1 MFLNLVAPPFTFF
14 SLCFIL
20 PPYFLLKAFTSA
32 VSFVFSENVAGKVV
46 LVTGA
51 SSGIGEH
58 LAYEYASRG
67 AYLALVARREKGL
80 REVVDLALEMGSP
93 QVIMIIADVQKVED
107 CRRIVTQTINHFGRL
122 DHLVNNAGVSSVCY
136 FEDTTDITNFRT
148 IMDTNFWGSAYI
160 TRFAIPHLRETAGK
174 IIAIAS
180 AASWLPEPMTSI
192 YNASKAATVALFET
206 LRVEL
211 SPDIGVLIVTPGYVE
226 SELTVG
232 KFMTGEGRLEVD
244 QELRDAKVGL
254 TPVVSVVSTA
264 RAIVKSACR
273 GDKYLTVPAWVR
285 TTWIWKV
292 LCPDAVELAFRLF
305 FTGGGTKIGA
315 PTKTMLDITGAQ
327 RMMYPDSIQNPGIK
341 TE

>member
-1 MFLNLVAPPFTFF
+1 MDVIHMFLNLVAPPFTFF

-192 YNASKAATVALFET
+192 YN
-206 LRVEL
+206 
-211 SPDIGVLIVTPGYVE
+211 
-226 SELTVG
+226 
-232 KFMTGEGRLEVD
+232 
-244 QELRDAKVGL
+244 
-254 TPVVSVVSTA
+254 
-264 RAIVKSACR
+264 
-273 GDKYLTVPAWVR
+273 VR
-285 TTWIWKV
+285 IIYHPKQTIS
-292 LCPDAVELAFRLF
+292 LL
-305 FTGGGTKIGA
+305 
-315 PTKTMLDITGAQ
+315 
-327 RMMYPDSIQNPGIK
+327 
-341 TE
+341 

>member
-1 MFLNLVAPPFTFF
+1 MFYSVTSFIHSFIHLNL
-14 SLCFIL
+14 L
-20 PPYFLLKAFTSA
+20 PYT
-32 VSFVFSENVAGKVV
+32 
-46 LVTGA
+46 TTQ
-51 SSGIGEH
+51 H

-107 CRRIVTQTINHFGRL
+107 CRRIVTQTINHFGRCKL
-122 DHLVNNAGVSSVCY
+122 LHLNST
-136 FEDTTDITNFRT
+136 EDILTLILNYEQ
-148 IMDTNFWGSAYI
+148 DTNFWGSAYI

-192 YNASKAATVALFET
+192 YNV
-206 LRVEL
+206 
-211 SPDIGVLIVTPGYVE
+211 
-226 SELTVG
+226 
-232 KFMTGEGRLEVD
+232 
-244 QELRDAKVGL
+244 QVGL

>member
-1 MFLNLVAPPFTFF
+1 
-14 SLCFIL
+14 
-20 PPYFLLKAFTSA
+20 
-32 VSFVFSENVAGKVV
+32 
-46 LVTGA
+46 
-51 SSGIGEH
+51 
-58 LAYEYASRG
+58 
-67 AYLALVARREKGL
+67 
-80 REVVDLALEMGSP
+80 MGSP

>member
-1 MFLNLVAPPFTFF
+1 MDVIHMFLNLVAPPFTFF

-254 TPVVSVVSTA
+254 TPVVS
-264 RAIVKSACR
+264 SACR